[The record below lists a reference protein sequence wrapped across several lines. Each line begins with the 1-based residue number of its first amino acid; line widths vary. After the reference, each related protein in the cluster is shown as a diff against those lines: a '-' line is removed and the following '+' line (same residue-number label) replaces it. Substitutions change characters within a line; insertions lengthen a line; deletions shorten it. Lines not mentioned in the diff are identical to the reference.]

1 MSTPPLPP
9 DLPMSE
15 AELLEHYEQAPCG
28 YCTGRPDGTLLRLN
42 GTLLDWLGY
51 TRDELVHR
59 STVQQLLT
67 VGGRLHYE
75 MHALPLLLLQ
85 GEVRELSYLLRH
97 KDGRTRP
104 VLLNGRLLR
113 DAAGQPQDIRIT
125 FFDIAERHRYE
136 QELRRTHALAQE
148 KSEQLARANAL
159 LIAQNEQLLRSTADL
174 DNFVYMASHDLRQP
188 INNMAGLFAELKRT
202 ATFTDP
208 ETVGMVRMFEA
219 SLQQAVSTI
228 EGLTEVVQQQQQQE
242 LIPVEALPLHAL
254 AEEILGSLQLQL
266 IAQQAEF
273 TLDFEAAPTVRT
285 TRPGLYSLLYNLFSN
300 ALKYAEPGRPARVAV
315 RSARVS
321 GTVVL
326 TVQDNGR
333 GLDLAQHGAE
343 LFQLFRRFHPEVA
356 EGTGTGLYL
365 VNRLMTQAG
374 GRVEVESEVGRG
386 STFRLVW
393 PQ

>member
-1 MSTPPLPP
+1 
-9 DLPMSE
+9 MSE
-15 AELLEHYEQAPCG
+15 PAAFRLSEDDLLDHYEQAPCA
-28 YCTGRPDGTLLRLN
+28 YCSCRPDGTLVHLN
-42 GTLLDWLGY
+42 GTLLGWLGY
-51 TRDELVHR
+51 PREELVG
-59 STVQQLLT
+59 STTLQELLT

-75 MHALPLLLLQ
+75 MHARPLLLLQ

-97 KDGRTRP
+97 KDGRSRP
-104 VLLNGRLLR
+104 VLLHARLLR
-113 DAAGQPQDIRIT
+113 DAAGQPLAIRAT
-125 FFDIAERHRYE
+125 FFDITERHRYE

-159 LIAQNEQLLRSTADL
+159 LITQNEQLLRSTADL

-188 INNMAGLFAELKRT
+188 INNMAGLFAELKRS

-208 ETVGMVRMFEA
+208 ETRSMVRMFEA
-219 SLQQAVSTI
+219 SLQQAVNTI
-228 EGLTEVVQQQQQQE
+228 EGLAEVVQQQQQQE

-254 AEEILGSLQLQL
+254 AEETLGSLQLQL
-266 IAQQAEF
+266 TAQQAEF
-273 TLDFEAAPTVRT
+273 TLDFAAAPTVRT

-315 RSARVS
+315 RSARVA

-333 GLDLAQHGAE
+333 GLDLSQHGGE

-374 GRVEVESEVGRG
+374 GRVEVESEVGQG
-386 STFRLVW
+386 TTFRLVW